1 MRLENTGL
9 RFASNSR
16 AELGAILEALRQN
29 ERDDLEIESDSLT
42 SLRAICNLSE
52 KYEDINRRHNWEGIQ
67 NEDLLKSI
75 LIRLRTRKAQT
86 YFKWV
91 KGHELTTTVTTGQTP
106 SQTKDEPVTHK
117 YQWTTMTGMTTTQ
130 LSKMV
135 RDYRH

>member
-52 KYEDINRRHNWEGIQ
+52 EYEDRNLVGI
-67 NEDLLKSI
+67 
-75 LIRLRTRKAQT
+75 
-86 YFKWV
+86 
-91 KGHELTTTVTTGQTP
+91 
-106 SQTKDEPVTHK
+106 
-117 YQWTTMTGMTTTQ
+117 
-130 LSKMV
+130 
-135 RDYRH
+135 